1 MPDGDDDHDSFPSVQ
16 SQVHSPP
23 RFEQPSSPV
32 APSSADY
39 LPLDRISTL
48 TSTSQLSG
56 PLLSALTY
64 QPEHSSSEP
73 QVAYSNS
80 RVDESRAEQTPSP
93 DPSDFYRPYTINDA
107 QNSSGLGSLLPPI
120 DVRPGMTTITSAP
133 RSPEFSQHFDS
144 ASYRRNGSTPR
155 SFQLRSASG
164 DSSTSP
170 RNGASRPQPPGGFIG
185 ARNRQASFKDLVE
198 RFNKNVDE
206 VPPVPVRSASAF
218 SSRAASPSPSFS
230 SRSRSGT
237 QTLEGNLSPPTAL
250 PSIPNY
256 DRPEKSQSNLYQNS
270 PFPAYQNYNGAGQST
285 RRPLFGEL
293 LTIDTAVNDRP
304 GHGILQAHPR
314 RRGSE
319 SSISSPHPLLGDSSR
334 PGGALGPVIS
344 PSSPTAWYLG
354 YTHSLESVNKNSS
367 EGGGRN
373 HRRSRSDASWTTVKP
388 NAASPLA
395 TQMAAVAVQDPIST
409 MNPESSYI
417 AKSRIPVASRRGSRA
432 SDSSTPPSPSTRT
445 SSAIGFHP
453 NNTSTVQIQLPPKG
467 SSRLPKP
474 LNLATNSAFTSPE
487 RRIPVHNAVKSPGRR
502 NIIHSHGSPRQA
514 PDKGSLK
521 VYVSAPPPKMSP
533 PLRSSRPRQPVSAAS
548 TAASRAKVVDRVSR
562 FQKSE
567 TPDDITRNPRT
578 RTRKPPELGNVDF
591 AARRQ
596 RIQQAFNKSV
606 QETVKKE
613 EEAAERR
620 RIARYKRDEQVRSM
634 LIREGELRKMA
645 SMESAP
651 TPIQSH
657 ATNDFPDRQLNTHDD
672 TTADIFTTLDG
683 QNPIPSLSVIT
694 DTNSL
699 DHSKQSEV
707 IPESQ
712 PSLAD
717 SPTLGASTVPNI
729 HPAPA
734 SVDPSDILPSSAI
747 TTATN
752 GSDSTTFDPE
762 PQVGLDHQASH
773 RDLLSRIMQLRES
786 SSSSEC
792 DEEEE
797 DDDDDN
803 ELCDDENDEKESIRI
818 MLDPVRATFFL
829 DGIDR
834 GQSNDLEASKN
845 TGSDTTGHDDVNRW
859 SMASWASS
867 TREQQSS
874 LDSQCDA
881 EDDEPR
887 QSIGHDSQPV
897 PNWNDSPNGLRR
909 QATLDSFH
917 NRPAKGL
924 DTHKRQ
930 RSHPD
935 NLIRQGGWDS
945 KRVTQLYLQEL
956 ARGGLSESLDRPWE
970 GFERQKR
977 SENQH
982 NPNSLEEDSVMV
994 PRIEELASSDRAP
1007 HRASLNVRDDWES
1020 ASPSIADWIQVAAED
1035 EPPVPPPKD
1044 DIKPRPADR
1053 NHQLGASASIPENP
1067 TSVSSHDNNSWNGL
1081 GLAIHVQSPV
1091 DDARVTP
1098 MPPMPSYSPPPA
1110 PKDDAA
1116 LEPHSSQIPA
1126 PQSVSPS
1133 IYTSQP
1139 PSSNLSSDPFPTI
1152 EEHLPVRHSED
1163 SYLTHTGFTPS
1174 PPTVASSA
1182 TSQYQL
1188 PAPDVAGEVPAGSP
1202 TPEQKQLK
1210 QRRHVIKELVDTE
1223 YTYGRD
1229 MKVVDDI
1236 YKGTSS
1242 SCLDLS
1248 VDDVKTLFANSDQI
1262 VQFSMNFLDALKQA
1276 SRSVYVMPKSARW
1289 NSKKGQRN
1297 GRTDSPAEAPS
1308 STSGL
1313 SSLEQD
1319 QLTFVGHVFIEN
1331 MSQMEK
1337 IYTEY
1342 LKNHDAAN
1350 KKLQILQRNP
1360 KVEIWLKECR
1370 DWAADLTEA
1379 WNLDALLVKP
1389 VQRLV
1394 KYPLLLNQ
1402 LINATP
1408 ENHPDHTALVQ
1419 ALEAVT
1425 KISVRINDLKKRADV
1440 VGQVVSSRKRKE
1452 SDVRSGF
1459 TKAFGRRT
1467 EKLRQQVGLSEMYE
1481 DTDYNSLAN
1490 RFNEHFFQLQVV
1502 MRDVEMYTREIRSGM
1517 EKFNDYITAIQGYID
1532 VAQSNYAEIESK
1544 WHRLRVFVREIMN
1557 VALPEHVS
1565 VFPLPKILI
1574 MLIIIDR
1581 NCAQRCD

>member
-1 MPDGDDDHDSFPSVQ
+1 M
-16 SQVHSPP
+16 
-23 RFEQPSSPV
+23 
-32 APSSADY
+32 
-39 LPLDRISTL
+39 
-48 TSTSQLSG
+48 
-56 PLLSALTY
+56 
-64 QPEHSSSEP
+64 SSEP
-73 QVAYSNS
+73 QIPYGNS
-80 RVDESRAEQTPSP
+80 RADESRAEQTPSP

-120 DVRPGMTTITSAP
+120 DVRPGMSSNTSAP

-144 ASYRRNGSTPR
+144 ASYRRNRSTPR

-170 RNGASRPQPPGGFIG
+170 RNGVSRQQPPGGFIG
-185 ARNRQASFKDLVE
+185 SRNRQASFKDLVE
-198 RFNKNVDE
+198 RFNKPVDE

-237 QTLEGNLSPPTAL
+237 QTLDQQHPELSPPTSFPFM
-250 PSIPNY
+250 PSY
-256 DRPEKSQSNLYQNS
+256 DRPEQQPNLYQDS
-270 PFPAYQNYNGAGQST
+270 QIPSHQTYGGVGQSS

-304 GHGILQAHPR
+304 GHGILQAHRR

-319 SSISSPHPLLGDSSR
+319 SSISSPHPLLGDNLR
-334 PGGALGPVIS
+334 PGTLGPVIS

-388 NAASPLA
+388 NVTSPLA
-395 TQMAAVAVQDPIST
+395 THMAAVASQDPIST
-409 MNPESSYI
+409 MNPETSYT
-417 AKSRIPVASRRGSRA
+417 AKSRIPVASRGGRRA
-432 SDSSTPPSPSTRT
+432 SDSSTPSSPSTRT
-445 SSAIGFHP
+445 NSAIGFHS
-453 NNTSTVQIQLPPKG
+453 NNNSVSTIQIPLPPKG

-474 LNLATNSAFTSPE
+474 LNSAASSAITSPE
-487 RRIPVHNAVKSPGRR
+487 RRVPAHDAIKSPGRR
-502 NIIHSHGSPRQA
+502 NVIHSHGSPRQV

-562 FQKSE
+562 FQTSE
-567 TPDDITRNPRT
+567 SADDLSRIPRT

-620 RIARYKRDEQVRSM
+620 RLARYKRDEQVRSM

-645 SMESAP
+645 SMECASTPMQTHTSNDLPDPQSGTHGVADLP
-651 TPIQSH
+651 TIP
-657 ATNDFPDRQLNTHDD
+657 
-672 TTADIFTTLDG
+672 DG
-683 QNPIPSLSVIT
+683 QTSTPNLSVVT
-694 DTNSL
+694 DINSL
-699 DHSKQSEV
+699 DQSQHSEV
-707 IPESQ
+707 VPESQ
-712 PSLAD
+712 PVLAD
-717 SPTLGASTVPNI
+717 SPTLGTSTVPNI

-734 SVDPSDILPSSAI
+734 SVDPSDIPPSSAI
-747 TTATN
+747 TTATD

-762 PQVGLDHQASH
+762 PQVGLDHQTSH

-797 DDDDDN
+797 DDDDND
-803 ELCDDENDEKESIRI
+803 LCDAENDEKESIRI
-818 MLDPVRATFFL
+818 MLDPARATFFL

-834 GQSNDLEASKN
+834 GQSNDLDASKN

-874 LDSQCDA
+874 VDSQCDA
-881 EDDEPR
+881 EDEPR
-887 QSIGHDSQPV
+887 QSIDHNNHPM

-917 NRPAKGL
+917 NRPAKAL
-924 DTHKRQ
+924 DTHRRQ

-945 KRVTQLYLQEL
+945 KRVTQLYLQGL
-956 ARGGLSESLDRPWE
+956 ARGNFGDSLDRPW
-970 GFERQKR
+970 GSFERQKR

-982 NPNSLEEDSVMV
+982 NTTGLEEDSVMV
-994 PRIEELASSDRAP
+994 PRIEEELAPSDGLP
-1007 HRASLNVRDDWES
+1007 HRASLNLRDDWES

-1035 EPPVPPPKD
+1035 EPPIPPPKD
-1044 DIKPRPADR
+1044 DVKAQTADN
-1053 NHQLGASASIPENP
+1053 NHQLGRSVSIADIP
-1067 TSVSSHDNNSWNGL
+1067 TSVSAHKDNSWNGL

-1110 PKDDAA
+1110 PKDDTA

-1126 PQSVSPS
+1126 SQSVSPS

-1152 EEHLPVRHSED
+1152 EEYLPVRHSED
-1163 SYLTHTGFTPS
+1163 SYLTHAGFTPS

-1182 TSQYQL
+1182 TSQYQIPVPD
-1188 PAPDVAGEVPAGSP
+1188 PAAGDPAGSP

-1248 VDDVKTLFANSDQI
+1248 ADDVKTLFANSDQI
-1262 VQFSMNFLDALKQA
+1262 VQFSMNFLDALKQSA
-1276 SRSVYVMPKSARW
+1276 KSVYVMPKSARW

-1297 GRTDSPAEAPS
+1297 GHTDSLAEAS
-1308 STSGL
+1308 SSASGL

-1319 QLTFVGHVFIEN
+1319 QLTFIGHVFIEN

-1337 IYTEY
+1337 VYTEY

-1350 KKLQILQRNP
+1350 KKLQVLQRNP

-1370 DWAADLTEA
+1370 DWAADLTDA

-1402 LINATP
+1402 LISATP
-1408 ENHPDHTALVQ
+1408 ENHPDYAALVQ
-1419 ALEAVT
+1419 ALELVT

-1459 TKAFGRRT
+1459 SKAFGRRT

-1502 MRDVEMYTREIRSGM
+1502 MRDVEMYTREIKSGM
-1517 EKFNDYITAIQGYID
+1517 EKFNDYIAAIEGCID
-1532 VAQSNYAEIESK
+1532 VAQSNYTEIESK
-1544 WHRLRVFVREIMN
+1544 WHRMRVFVREIMN

-1565 VFPLPKILI
+1565 TFFFPLHNI
-1574 MLIIIDR
+1574 
-1581 NCAQRCD
+1581 